1 MMVLFFFKHKTA
13 YELRISDWS
22 SDVCSSDLPT
32 PHEIPA
38 FAGMTKLGM
47 TTPHPKGVHP
57 TIHYPH
63 GKGGQQRA
71 RAVAFVAFERKLRDT
86 DPRYSHLRAEI
97 GRAACRER
105 VCQSV
110 LSSSG
115 AVALVKTNNSNTEK
129 HATTKQ
135 R

>member
-32 PHEIPA
+32 PHGIPA

-47 TTPHPKGVHP
+47 ITPHPKGVHP
-57 TIHYPH
+57 TIHFPH

-71 RAVAFVAFERKLRDT
+71 RAGAFVAFDRKLRSADRSVGKECVSKCRSRWEPYHQKKKIT
-86 DPRYSHLRAEI
+86 RNNISDLITCYLR
-97 GRAACRER
+97 
-105 VCQSV
+105 Q
-110 LSSSG
+110 
-115 AVALVKTNNSNTEK
+115 K
-129 HATTKQ
+129 
-135 R
+135 